1 MECRYSAIQTL
12 GTLDGPGVRFVLFLQ
27 GCPLRCGYCHN
38 PETRDASGGK
48 TATVKDIMEK
58 VLRCRNYFGK
68 NGGITVSGGE
78 PLMQAKFVTELFK
91 ECKRQGINTCLDTSG
106 CIMKA
111 VITVIGRDTV
121 GVVAKV
127 SAVCAELN
135 INIEDV
141 SQSIMQDMFC
151 MIMLVD
157 LSKANAGA
165 SEVRDR
171 FAALG
176 KEMKMQVTV
185 TRQEVFDAMH
195 TI

>member
-1 MECRYSAIQTL
+1 
-12 GTLDGPGVRFVLFLQ
+12 
-27 GCPLRCGYCHN
+27 
-38 PETRDASGGK
+38 
-48 TATVKDIMEK
+48 
-58 VLRCRNYFGK
+58 
-68 NGGITVSGGE
+68 
-78 PLMQAKFVTELFK
+78 
-91 ECKRQGINTCLDTSG
+91 
-106 CIMKA
+106 MKA

-141 SQSIMQDMFC
+141 TQSILQEMFC

-157 LSKANAGA
+157 LNRCTMDSAA
-165 SEVRDR
+165 VRDR
-171 FAALG
+171 FTALG
-176 KEMKMQVTV
+176 DEMKMQVTM

>member
-1 MECRYSAIQTL
+1 
-12 GTLDGPGVRFVLFLQ
+12 
-27 GCPLRCGYCHN
+27 
-38 PETRDASGGK
+38 
-48 TATVKDIMEK
+48 
-58 VLRCRNYFGK
+58 
-68 NGGITVSGGE
+68 
-78 PLMQAKFVTELFK
+78 
-91 ECKRQGINTCLDTSG
+91 
-106 CIMKA
+106 MKA

-141 SQSIMQDMFC
+141 TQSILQEMFC

-157 LSKANAGA
+157 LSRANAA
-165 SEVRDR
+165 PDAVRTR
-171 FAALG
+171 FEQLG
-176 KEMKMQVTV
+176 REMGMQVTL

>member
-1 MECRYSAIQTL
+1 MAVFRLSSDI
-12 GTLDGPGVRFVLFLQ
+12 
-27 GCPLRCGYCHN
+27 LRGSFYESSHH
-38 PETRDASGGK
+38 GH
-48 TATVKDIMEK
+48 
-58 VLRCRNYFGK
+58 
-68 NGGITVSGGE
+68 
-78 PLMQAKFVTELFK
+78 
-91 ECKRQGINTCLDTSG
+91 RQ
-106 CIMKA
+106 
-111 VITVIGRDTV
+111 DTV

-157 LSKANAGA
+157 LSKANAEA
-165 SEVRDR
+165 AEVRDR

>member
-1 MECRYSAIQTL
+1 
-12 GTLDGPGVRFVLFLQ
+12 
-27 GCPLRCGYCHN
+27 
-38 PETRDASGGK
+38 
-48 TATVKDIMEK
+48 
-58 VLRCRNYFGK
+58 
-68 NGGITVSGGE
+68 
-78 PLMQAKFVTELFK
+78 
-91 ECKRQGINTCLDTSG
+91 
-106 CIMKA
+106 MKA
-111 VITVIGRDTV
+111 VITVIGHDTV

-157 LSKANAGA
+157 LSKSTAGA
-165 SEVRDR
+165 AEVRDR
-171 FAALG
+171 FQTLG
-176 KEMKMQVTV
+176 QEMKMQVTV

>member
-1 MECRYSAIQTL
+1 
-12 GTLDGPGVRFVLFLQ
+12 
-27 GCPLRCGYCHN
+27 
-38 PETRDASGGK
+38 
-48 TATVKDIMEK
+48 
-58 VLRCRNYFGK
+58 
-68 NGGITVSGGE
+68 
-78 PLMQAKFVTELFK
+78 
-91 ECKRQGINTCLDTSG
+91 
-106 CIMKA
+106 MKA

-141 SQSIMQDMFC
+141 SKYIMKDMYC
-151 MIMLVD
+151 MIILVD
-157 LSKANAGA
+157 LSKSTAEAA
-165 SEVRDR
+165 AVRDR
-171 FAALG
+171 FAELG